1 MIGHYPNDSPIETAA
16 GQQTGDETPLSRDEA
31 DGDRRS
37 AEQARCYTFPMKQA
51 VASFPKL
58 PPATRTIAIAVL
70 LWTAVSALGALQ
82 TYSDNLRVGLD
93 SHYPALLVTWFIEY
107 AVPLIVLSAGLSLTL
122 ARWPSLIARPRN
134 VFLLFV
140 GLVLVFQPVQWTY
153 MAWLR
158 GYLHIASLE
167 DARRLLMKMLLVGWF
182 STTGAFAAILAV
194 HYWRQ
199 ARERELA
206 WQRSQTDMLNLR
218 LALEQQ
224 RMLALRAQFEPH
236 FLFNALNA
244 ISALV
249 RDGDRTLALGG
260 IGRLSDLLRYA
271 LSASGRNDVTVA
283 AELQFVRDYLDLQR
297 LRYGE
302 RLQVHIDGESRLLHE
317 VACPPLLLQPLIE
330 NALRHDLDCRE
341 GPSDIRLRFV
351 PEGEALAIQVTNP
364 VSAYASPNPGAGL
377 GLANTRERLKLM
389 HPTASLSTSL
399 HEGRFVAEVRLPLER
414 D

>member
-1 MIGHYPNDSPIETAA
+1 
-16 GQQTGDETPLSRDEA
+16 
-31 DGDRRS
+31 
-37 AEQARCYTFPMKQA
+37 MKQA
-51 VASFPKL
+51 AASLRPLPTL
-58 PPATRTIAIAVL
+58 PPAARTIAVTVL
-70 LWTAVSALGALQ
+70 IWTAISALGALQ

-107 AVPLIVLSAGLSLTL
+107 AVPLIVLSAGLSLVL
-122 ARWPSLIARPRN
+122 ARWPALIARPRN

-182 STTGAFAAILAV
+182 STTGTFAAILAV

-249 RDGDRTLALGG
+249 REGDRSLALGG

-271 LSASGRNDVTVA
+271 LSASSRNEVTVA

-302 RLQVHIDGESRLLHE
+302 RLQVRIDGECRLLHE

-341 GPSDIRLRFV
+341 GPSDIHLRFV
-351 PEGEALAIQVTNP
+351 SEGDILAIRVTNP
-364 VSAYASPNPGAGL
+364 VSAHASPNPGAGL

-399 HEGRFVAEVRLPLER
+399 QDGYFVAEVRLPLER
-414 D
+414 E

>member
-1 MIGHYPNDSPIETAA
+1 MN
-16 GQQTGDETPLSRDEA
+16 
-31 DGDRRS
+31 
-37 AEQARCYTFPMKQA
+37 QA
-51 VASFPKL
+51 VAPFPRL
-58 PPATRTIAIAVL
+58 PPAASTIIVTVL
-70 LWTAVSALGALQ
+70 LWTAISALGALQ
-82 TYSDNLRVGLD
+82 TYSDNLRVGVD

-107 AVPLIVLSAGLSLTL
+107 AVPLIVLSVGLSLVL
-122 ARWPSLIARPRN
+122 ARWPALIARPRD
-134 VFLLFV
+134 VFFLFV

-158 GYLHIASLE
+158 GYLHVASME
-167 DARRLLMKMLLVGWF
+167 DARQLLLKMLLVGWF
-182 STTGAFAAILAV
+182 STTGTFAAILAI

-249 RDGDRTLALGG
+249 RDGDRALALGG

-271 LSASGRNDVTVA
+271 LSASVRNVVTIA

-297 LRYGE
+297 LRYGD
-302 RLQVHIDGESRLLHE
+302 RLQVRIDGEGQLLHDVE
-317 VACPPLLLQPLIE
+317 CPPLLLQPLIE
-330 NALRHDLDCRE
+330 NALRHDLDCRA
-341 GPSDIRLRFV
+341 GRSDIRLDFV
-351 PEGEALAIQVTNP
+351 QDGEVLAIRVTNP
-364 VSAYASPNPGAGL
+364 ASAHASPNPGAGL

-389 HPTASLSTSL
+389 HPTASLSTCL
-399 HEGRFVAEVRLPLER
+399 QDGRFVAEVRLPLER

>member
-1 MIGHYPNDSPIETAA
+1 M
-16 GQQTGDETPLSRDEA
+16 
-31 DGDRRS
+31 
-37 AEQARCYTFPMKQA
+37 
-51 VASFPKL
+51 
-58 PPATRTIAIAVL
+58 PPAARTIVTAVL
-70 LWTAVSALGALQ
+70 LWTAISALGALQ
-82 TYSDNLRVGLD
+82 TYSDNLRVGVD

-107 AVPLIVLSAGLSLTL
+107 AVPLIVLSAGLSLVL
-122 ARWPSLIARPRN
+122 ARWPTLIARPRD
-134 VFLLFV
+134 VFALFV

-158 GYLHIASLE
+158 GYLHVASLE
-167 DARRLLMKMLLVGWF
+167 DARLLLMKMLLVGWF
-182 STTGAFAAILAV
+182 STTGTFAAILAI

-249 RDGDRTLALGG
+249 RDGDRSLALGG

-271 LSASGRNDVTVA
+271 LSASVRNVVTVA
-283 AELQFVRDYLDLQR
+283 SELQFVRDYLDLQR
-297 LRYGE
+297 LRYGD
-302 RLQVHIDGESRLLHE
+302 RLQVRIDGETTLLHE
-317 VACPPLLLQPLIE
+317 VECPPLLLQPLIE
-330 NALRHDLDCRE
+330 NALRHDLDCHA
-341 GPSDIRLRFV
+341 GPSDIRMDFV
-351 PEGEALAIQVTNP
+351 QDGEVLAIRVTNP
-364 VSAYASPNPGAGL
+364 ASAHASPNPGAGL
-377 GLANTRERLKLM
+377 GLANTRERLKLV
-389 HPTASLSTSL
+389 HPAASLSTSL
-399 HEGRFVAEVRLPLER
+399 REGRFVAEVRLPLER